1 MNLRFRTRACAPITV
16 VDHGDHLA
24 VLCTGQHRARLDSY
38 DMVVLVGRHVD
49 LDVHLCRRLV
59 VSAHPDL
66 DPGETQAPDR
76 IRPLAQ
82 PRPMIWPAPGRP
94 QGTFELSKK
103 LTGPQAHNKAVPGR
117 LAMKVPGT

>member
-1 MNLRFRTRACAPITV
+1 MNLRFRTRGCAPITV

-24 VLCTGQHRARLDSY
+24 VLCVGQHRACLDSY
-38 DMVVLVGRHVD
+38 GMVVLVGQHVD

-94 QGTFELSKK
+94 GHLRAEQETHGPAGAQQGCI
-103 LTGPQAHNKAVPGR
+103 GQAGV
-117 LAMKVPGT
+117 KVPGS